1 MSSRSS
7 LEKLTEDL
15 VRQFV
20 KEHAKVVFMGRKT
33 YLICFQSDCFELCN
47 CYFGKSHGDV
57 EYDRISVWVTSTG
70 TVGFFATEKW
80 P

>member
-20 KEHAKVVFMGRKT
+20 EEHTKVAFMGRRK
-33 YLICFQSDCFELCN
+33 YLICFQRCCFGVCN
-47 CYFGKSHGDV
+47 RYFGKSHGDV

-70 TVGFFATEKW
+70 TVDFFATEKW